1 MNGSSPTALL
11 AAGETRLTRAPFTC
25 FAGACWSSGVLAGG
39 ADTTEGCDP
48 PDELAGEPA
57 FPGAVPDDPGFVVVT
72 GVVGVV
78 SLVVVVSFVVVVVVS
93 FVVVVSV
100 VGVVSVV
107 VVSAGLQWSS
117 LPAAF
122 P

>member
-1 MNGSSPTALL
+1 M
-11 AAGETRLTRAPFTC
+11 LT
-25 FAGACWSSGVLAGG
+25 GG

-57 FPGAVPDDPGFVVVT
+57 FPGAVPDEPGFVVVT

-78 SLVVVVSFVVVVVVS
+78 SLVVVVS